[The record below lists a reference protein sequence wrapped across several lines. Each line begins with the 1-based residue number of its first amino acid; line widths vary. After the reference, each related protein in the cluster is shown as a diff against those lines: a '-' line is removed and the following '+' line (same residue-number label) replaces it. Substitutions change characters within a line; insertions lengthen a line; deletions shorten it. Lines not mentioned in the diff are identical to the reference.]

1 MRKRWMRLALWC
13 VILVLLAAIALFSAQ
28 NGEAS
33 QKLSDGVVQRLL
45 TLFWSGYAPAP
56 AQEQARVWQTA
67 VLVVRKGAHA
77 TEFLLLGAALYLL
90 LRSYAARRA
99 ALCAWSLAAAYG
111 ALDEIHQLFSIGR
124 AGRITDVLIDASG
137 AALGVWLVWGIMRLA
152 ARKRKD

>member
-45 TLFWSGYAPAP
+45 TLFWPGYAPAT

-90 LRSYAARRA
+90 LPPTARWTKYTNCF
-99 ALCAWSLAAAYG
+99 LPG
-111 ALDEIHQLFSIGR
+111 ARGESP
-124 AGRITDVLIDASG
+124 
-137 AALGVWLVWGIMRLA
+137 MC
-152 ARKRKD
+152 